1 MGWDWENHNTSCIW
15 ILRTAPAYGSKS
27 TVVVAPTGRMERLGS
42 TVLQISI
49 LLPLSSV
56 LTVLPLPTTTALR
69 AALSPCFA
77 RVCLSQ
83 LVIYKKKRSTSSL
96 LHIYVEQNCRKI
108 EERQIIASNYISNYC
123 WCHFNV
129 FVS

>member
-1 MGWDWENHNTSCIW
+1 MGWEKHNTCVW
-15 ILRTAPAYGSKS
+15 ILHAAPAYGSKS

-42 TVLQISI
+42 TVLQVSI
-49 LLPLSSV
+49 FLPLSSV

-83 LVIYKKKRSTSSL
+83 LVIYNKKKDPT
-96 LHIYVEQNCRKI
+96 HHYYIYMWSRKI